1 MKHTLAVMI
10 FGLILVSYVKA
21 QEIALVSDH
30 ELDRVYA
37 QGLNVIGGMTG
48 DIVDGTLGNLIQNID
63 INGSLNLN
71 GSVFISDNAQSNA
84 WNPVNASN
92 SAVNNSYNIFIILE
106 SNLTNPTFNIN
117 TVLNAINGSTLP

>member
-10 FGLILVSYVKA
+10 FGLILVSSVKA